1 MTLPS
6 KPVRLSAWILI
17 AVTIAEGSWV
27 VINFLPHPARFLAY
41 LGFASGRSG
50 NFWAWP
56 LAAAVAVLFVAASC
70 RLPAVRENLFRPSAL
85 KVLAVLLAIVA
96 GILEEVCF
104 RKWVMDYAE
113 RQGADLI
120 VQILA
125 SGMAFGFA
133 HGVWGLLGRSARVA
147 LSATVATFVMGS
159 ALAVVYIAS
168 GRSLAPCI
176 AAHVLITG
184 LIEPGLV
191 LAATMGQMERGR

>member
-1 MTLPS
+1 MGRDQFPS
-6 KPVRLSAWILI
+6 APYTVSGIPRICIGSQRQLLGVAPCCRRRLSICRR
-17 AVTIAEGSWV
+17 E
-27 VINFLPHPARFLAY
+27 LPVA
-41 LGFASGRSG
+41 GGTG
-50 NFWAWP
+50 EP
-56 LAAAVAVLFVAASC
+56 LS
-70 RLPAVRENLFRPSAL
+70 AVRAQGHRS
-85 KVLAVLLAIVA
+85 LA
-96 GILEEVCF
+96 GDCRRDSRGVCF

-113 RQGADLI
+113 RQGAGLI

-159 ALAVVYIAS
+159 ALTVVYIAS

-176 AAHVLITG
+176 AAHMLITG